1 MEEEAE
7 GAGAG
12 VMPDDVDA
20 SGTVPPAAGLRTAAG
35 GIRVEDDGGGL
46 DAAPFVVD
54 REDEPPKIEGTL
66 SCTGCISQRKTENEL
81 LLLLVMLELLLLLLS
96 LVLLLSSFP
105 FSLPAELFPE
115 FLSIFRK

>member
-1 MEEEAE
+1 MSSPRCRERGCSNSLSSSSSSLVLFSPRVEEEVDVVEEEAE

-66 SCTGCISQRKTENEL
+66 SCTGCT
-81 LLLLVMLELLLLLLS
+81 
-96 LVLLLSSFP
+96 
-105 FSLPAELFPE
+105 A
-115 FLSIFRK
+115 